1 MTDFGCF
8 FFFFFFF
15 LVFNFYPTWSMLNT
29 HFRMASWGS
38 NAYSTWRQYFCYHRG
53 HGYVVTCDLELVDY
67 WSEVRGSLM
76 GTSCLFLSFGIFIP
90 FRTFDTTVTIGKSSR
105 QASIST
111 QQKFYYSSL
120 ISYMKAWE
128 NIVHF
133 VNTRQ
138 HRSGG
143 ESKKKKSKSISTR
156 QTFATHWNFH
166 LNYLTVSYS
175 LTG

>member
-1 MTDFGCF
+1 MKVLLDTMNGKSSWHVMTNKETKNDRLWLF
-8 FFFFFFF
+8 FLFFLFF

-67 WSEVRGSLM
+67 WSQVRGSQM
-76 GTSCLFLSFGIFIP
+76 GTSCLYLSFGIFIP
-90 FRTFDTTVTIGKSSR
+90 VSNFWYDCNEWHLNITN
-105 QASIST
+105 
-111 QQKFYYSSL
+111 KFYYSSL
-120 ISYMKAWE
+120 ISYLKARE

-138 HRSGG
+138 HRRGG
-143 ESKKKKSKSISTR
+143 E
-156 QTFATHWNFH
+156 
-166 LNYLTVSYS
+166 
-175 LTG
+175 